1 VGCSLGCR
9 LKKGPPKVTIE
20 LILQVT
26 RSAENRL
33 SGTVRSGRDPEL
45 HHFSGTLELM
55 RVFEDLVPFAPE
67 AGLPASTGA
76 AGPAAQPKAAQPP
89 HPQTP

>member
-1 VGCSLGCR
+1 MLAR
-9 LKKGPPKVTIE
+9 LPTEKGSAKVTIE

-33 SGTVRSGRDPEL
+33 SGTVRSGRDSEL

-55 RVFEDLVPFAPE
+55 RVFEDLVPFVPDGA
-67 AGLPASTGA
+67 LPASTGA
-76 AGPAAQPKAAQPP
+76 AGRPAQPEASQSPNPK
-89 HPQTP
+89 TP

>member
-1 VGCSLGCR
+1 MLAGLPTE
-9 LKKGPPKVTIE
+9 KGPPKVTIE

-45 HHFSGTLELM
+45 HRFSGTLELM
-55 RVFEDLVPFAPE
+55 RVFEDLVPFVPD
-67 AGLPASTGA
+67 GGVPASTGA
-76 AGPAAQPKAAQPP
+76 AGAAAQPKASQPP
-89 HPQTP
+89 HPPTP